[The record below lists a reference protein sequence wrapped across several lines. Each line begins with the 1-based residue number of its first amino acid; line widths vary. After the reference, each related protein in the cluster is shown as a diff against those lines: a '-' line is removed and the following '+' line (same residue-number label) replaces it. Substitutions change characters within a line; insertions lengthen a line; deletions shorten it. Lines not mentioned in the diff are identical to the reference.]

1 MLDCVQLAVERLER
15 IKLLATQRCVVFAL
29 AVFLVD
35 EASEV
40 AKPKL
45 ATAAQV
51 HALKETR
58 RTARLCRRRGNLG
71 RVVRGRHRP
80 ASTRRPAQPWLGVS
94 HAAYPSHRNAL

>member
-35 EASEV
+35 EASEI

-51 HALKETR
+51 LDTAAQWHALKETR
-58 RTARLCRRRGNLG
+58 RAARICRRRGNLG
-71 RVVRGRHRP
+71 RVVRGRRRP

-94 HAAYPSHRNAL
+94 